1 MKFVM
6 SYSICQ
12 RKYLLWAVF
21 DDNDDDNEF
30 INFKIN
36 EFRVCDCFLEWT
48 VRFRNLSKDVIF
60 SEEIITDFFDA
71 VPTEMVGYDVF
82 SLFGEIT
89 ILCCKNALYHF
100 LYKEDLD
107 HNKLADEC
115 LGCDIDMR
123 CMRILERNFN
133 DFSCF
138 CSNCQFNFIKMVSTR
153 TGRRILRAGFG

>member
-1 MKFVM
+1 M

-115 LGCDIDMR
+115 LGMILICDVCIFLKE
-123 CMRILERNFN
+123 ILMIFR
-133 DFSCF
+133 
-138 CSNCQFNFIKMVSTR
+138 VSVQIVNL
-153 TGRRILRAGFG
+153 IL

>member
-1 MKFVM
+1 M

-115 LGCDIDMR
+115 LGMILICDVCIFLKE
-123 CMRILERNFN
+123 ILMIFRVSVQIFN
-133 DFSCF
+133 L
-138 CSNCQFNFIKMVSTR
+138 
-153 TGRRILRAGFG
+153 IL

>member
-21 DDNDDDNEF
+21 DDNGDDNEF

-107 HNKLADEC
+107 HDKLADEC
-115 LGCDIDMR
+115 LGYDIDMR
-123 CMRILERNFN
+123 CMYIFERNFN
-133 DFSCF
+133 DFSCL
-138 CSNCQFNFIKMVSTR
+138 CSNCQFNFIKMVSNR
-153 TGRRILRAGFG
+153 FIKLKND

>member
-1 MKFVM
+1 M

-21 DDNDDDNEF
+21 DDNDDDDEF
-30 INFKIN
+30 INFKIR

-48 VRFRNLSKDVIF
+48 IRFQNVSKDVVF

-71 VPTEMVGYDVF
+71 IPAETINYDIS

-89 ILCCKNALYHF
+89 IICCKNALYHYF
-100 LYKEDLD
+100 YKEDLNHD
-107 HNKLADEC
+107 KLTDEC
-115 LGCDIDMR
+115 LGYDIEMH
-123 CMRILERNFN
+123 CMYILERKLIN
-133 DFSCF
+133 FSCP

-153 TGRRILRAGFG
+153 FIKLKND

>member
-1 MKFVM
+1 M

-89 ILCCKNALYHF
+89 ILCFKNALYHF

-123 CMRILERNFN
+123 CMHILERNFN